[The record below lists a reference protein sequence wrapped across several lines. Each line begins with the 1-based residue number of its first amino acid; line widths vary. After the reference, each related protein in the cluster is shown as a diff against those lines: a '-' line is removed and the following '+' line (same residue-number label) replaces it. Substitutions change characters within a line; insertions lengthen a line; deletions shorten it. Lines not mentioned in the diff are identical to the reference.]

1 MKKINKTYFFLFLI
15 TLLSFSVSAQLFR
28 NGNLEAGGSGTGF
41 RVTDYTLSPLNGTST
56 PGFYAWTNNP
66 NTMDSSFI
74 SGGDHTTG
82 SGKMLVYNG
91 STSTTRKYIWTTGD
105 NGSVIRGF
113 TDGVVTTNF
122 IVGNTYTF
130 SYWIKS
136 VSNQVTDNATRARIG
151 IFFENASTINPST
164 LNSVAPL
171 PSDGWQQVQFSFRAT
186 NILVMIRLWDDNIN
200 AVGNDFALDDFS
212 IREGGLPL
220 TLSHTSVNPTCPS
233 TLDGSIIA
241 TAAGGNLPYG
251 NFLLVSSTSTIS
263 NSTGIFNNLAAGSYT
278 LTVRDNT
285 GLLSSP
291 VIINLAPPN
300 DITVS
305 ASSLSICE
313 GESTTL
319 SVSGSTGYLW
329 TAIPADPTLTAA
341 NNTSAN
347 PIVSPT
353 LNTTYTVKSGV
364 PADPTNL
371 VYNGDFSLGD
381 SGFNTGY
388 AYPTSTLQQGTY
400 GIVTNPDSWFSPF
413 ESCADNTQGSGT
425 RNMFV
430 ADGATSTPLT
440 LVYKPFFSPP
450 FFQPGSPDVA
460 IVLPNKSYTFSFFL
474 ANVVGSG
481 SLAALEVIINGV
493 RVGNLATVPLFPCNW
508 VEHFFVWNSG
518 SNTTATISIF
528 DTNIDGGGNDF
539 AIDDIKFRETP
550 VCLYEKSV
558 AITVNSSPTAPIVG
572 IITPPT
578 CALATGSVA
587 LSGLPATGTWTVTT
601 TPGGFTTTGTGA
613 TTTFSGLAA
622 GTYTFKV
629 TNATGCT
636 SAVSATAATIIAQPE
651 TPSAPI
657 IGAITQPT
665 CALATGSVALSGL
678 PSSGSWTVTTTPR
691 GLTTTGT
698 GLTTTFS
705 GLVADTYSFTV
716 TNASGCTSAA
726 SATNATIITQ
736 PSPPSAP
743 IVGSITHPTCTLSTG
758 SVALSGLPA
767 SGTWTVTT
775 IPSGLTTTGTGLIT
789 TFSGLAADTYSFTV
803 TNDLGC
809 TSSASATTA
818 TINIQP
824 VTPAAPTVGT
834 IIHPTCTTATGSVIL
849 TGLPSGNWTIN
860 PGGITGITTSKTISL
875 LASGSYTFTVTNAV
889 GCESIASANV
899 IINAALTIPNPPT
912 IGTITQPT
920 CTTATGSVVL
930 NDLPIGNWTI
940 NPGAITGNSTSTTI
954 TGLTQANY
962 TYTVTNSDG
971 CTSSASAN
979 VGINAQPVTPSA
991 PLATATIQ
999 PTCLA
1004 LGTIVVSGPLNPNY
1018 EYSSGGA
1025 YQSTLSFSILAPNTY
1040 LVTVKDILNGCVSL
1054 PTSVVVNSIPTV
1066 ATPTIASIVQP
1077 TCLFN
1082 GTIDIASPLGIN
1094 IEYSNGGTYQSS
1106 TTFSNL
1112 VPNTYSI
1119 TAKNTS
1125 NGCVSSPLTVVINPI
1140 PFATIPTFATIAPVC
1155 FGNTISLPNPS
1166 TNGIFGTWSPAF
1178 DPTTTTTYTYTPN
1191 PGQCSNNA
1199 TIQVAIVPIPVGT
1212 ASPTTETICS
1222 LQSTGISLSSSL
1234 SGTTFSWTTT
1244 STAVSDANPGSGNA
1258 ISQILTAT
1266 STLVGNAV
1274 YTIIPTYNG
1283 CSGSPLQVTI
1293 FVTPKPIITATPNA
1307 LSICSGSTATVAFSS
1322 SMPSSTVFSWNL
1334 VQTNV
1339 TGGFAGTGTSI
1350 SQNLSTISNAFGEVV
1365 YAITPS
1371 VNGCSGITTMVSIA
1385 VNPIPVATI
1394 NPASGQTICSGE
1406 TTSIA
1411 LSSSVINTSFSWNV
1425 IQSNLFG
1432 TSSDNG
1438 ATIAQTLSTV
1448 IPSIGTANY
1457 VITPT
1462 AQGCIGTSVS
1472 VTVNVNPTPEFFG
1485 TPTQLP
1491 ICSGD
1496 STSIVLTPSLF
1507 GTSFSWT
1514 VSQNGVSGASNGS
1527 GNTISQTL
1535 ETTGNTVG
1543 TAIYIVKPTL
1553 NSCYGA
1559 PITISATVNP
1569 LPKPEI
1575 NDGIICADA
1584 SGIPLRTFTLD
1595 SGLNAVDY
1603 TFQWYLNGIL
1613 ESGTAGTLEAFSAG
1627 NYSVIATN
1635 ILTGC
1640 ISVEVFATVTASIPA
1655 TSISAVGTV
1664 AFDENGTII
1673 VTALATNP
1681 NYEYALDY
1689 GALQSSNVFTNVN
1702 PGNHT
1707 VMVTDIYGCTNLSTT
1722 ISIIGYPTYF
1732 TPNGDGINDF
1742 WNIIGLE
1749 NQPSAKIYIFDR
1761 HGKLIKQISSK
1772 SSGWDGTYNG
1782 ALLTTSDYWFTIEYI
1797 EPLTTD
1803 LKIFKSHFSL
1813 KR

>member
-15 TLLSFSVSAQLFR
+15 TLLSFSVSGQLI
-28 NGNLEAGGSGTGF
+28 NGNLEAGGSTNGF
-41 RVTDYTLSPLNGTST
+41 FVNEYTPSPLTGSSAPGT
-56 PGFYAWTNNP
+56 YAWINNP
-66 NTMDSSFI
+66 TTMDTSFNSSD
-74 SGGDHTTG
+74 DHTVVG
-82 SGKMLVYNG
+82 DKMLVYNG
-91 STSTTRKYIWTTGD
+91 STAVARKYIWTTG
-105 NGSVIRGF
+105 NTGSPIPG
-113 TDGVVTTNF
+113 F
-122 IVGNTYTF
+122 IVGSTYTF

-136 VSNQVTDNATRARIG
+136 VSPEVNSNATRANIG
-151 IFFENASTINPST
+151 IFFVNADTYNPANLYS
-164 LNSVAPL
+164 LAPL
-171 PSDGWQQVQFSFRAT
+171 PIDGWQQVQYSFVARNA
-186 NILVMIRLWDDNIN
+186 IVMIRLWDENRS

-212 IREGGLPL
+212 IRLGGLPL

-233 TLDGSIIA
+233 ASDGSIVA
-241 TAAGGNLPYG
+241 TAAGGSLPYG
-251 NFLLVSSTSTIS
+251 NFSLVSSTSTIS
-263 NSTGIFNNLAAGSYT
+263 NSTGIFNNLAVGSYT

-291 VIINLAPPN
+291 IIINLAPPN

-305 ASSLSICE
+305 ASSPSICE

-329 TAIPADPTLTAA
+329 TANPADPTLTAA

-347 PIVSPT
+347 PIVSPAQ
-353 LNTTYTVKSGV
+353 NTTYTVKSGV

-381 SGFNTGY
+381 LGFITGY
-388 AYPTSTLQQGTY
+388 TLFTPGTFVQGTY
-400 GIVTNPDSWFSPF
+400 GIVLNPRVINTAFSP
-413 ESCADNTQGSGT
+413 CTDHTQGSGT

-460 IVLPNKSYTFSFFL
+460 IVLPNKSYTFSFFFT
-474 ANVVGSG
+474 NVVDS
-481 SLAALEVIINGV
+481 STAELEVIINGV
-493 RVGNLATVPLFPCNW
+493 RVGNIATAPLTSCTW
-508 VEHFFVWNSG
+508 VERSFIWNSG
-518 SNTTATISIF
+518 SNTTATISVYN
-528 DTNIDGGGNDF
+528 TNTSGGGNDF
-539 AIDDIKFRETP
+539 AIDDVKFRETP

-558 AITVNSSPTAPIVG
+558 TITVNPNPTAPIVG
-572 IITPPT
+572 TITPPT

-613 TTTFSGLAA
+613 TTTFSGLVA

-705 GLVADTYSFTV
+705 GLIEDTYSFTV

-726 SATNATIITQ
+726 SATTASIITQ

-803 TNDLGC
+803 TNALGC
-809 TSSASATTA
+809 TSAASATTA

-834 IIHPTCTTATGSVIL
+834 IIHPTCTTPTGSVIL

-875 LASGSYTFTVTNAV
+875 LAFSSYTFTVTNTV

-962 TYTVTNSDG
+962 TFTVTNSDG

-979 VGINAQPVTPSA
+979 VRINAQPGTPSA

-1004 LGTIVVSGPLNPNY
+1004 LGTIVVSAPLNPNY

-1178 DPTTTTTYTYTPN
+1178 DPTTTTTYTFTPN

-1293 FVTPKPIITATPNA
+1293 FVTPKPIITVTPNA

-1472 VTVNVNPTPEFFG
+1472 VIVNVNPTPEFFG

-1491 ICSGD
+1491 ICSGET
-1496 STSIVLTPSLF
+1496 TSIALTPSLS
-1507 GTSFSWT
+1507 GTNFSWT
-1514 VSQNGVSGASNGS
+1514 VAQNGVSGATIGS
-1527 GNTISQTL
+1527 GNTIFQIL
-1535 ETTGNTVG
+1535 ETTGNAIGLATYTV
-1543 TAIYIVKPTL
+1543 IPEL
-1553 NSCYGA
+1553 NSCSGN
-1559 PITISATVNP
+1559 PIFIPVTVNP
-1569 LPKPEI
+1569 LPLPI
-1575 NDGIICADA
+1575 LNDGIICTDA
-1584 SGIPLRTFTLD
+1584 SGVPLRTFTLN

-1603 TFQWYLNGIL
+1603 TFQWYFNGIL
-1613 ESGTAGTLEAFSAG
+1613 QSGTASTLEAFSAG

-1640 ISVEVFATVTASIPA
+1640 ISAEVFATVTASIPA

-1673 VTALATNP
+1673 VTALTPNP

-1707 VMVTDIYGCTNLSTT
+1707 FMVTDIYGCTNLSTT